1 MHTCLR
7 LHTDI
12 RMYEISQIKICCKIF
27 SDKQKG
33 AKSYSPKVITI
44 NKNQEF
50 FKRNA
55 RDAFNLIVVFCLVEC
70 FVILQKSTRKAYLRS
85 ASLNKLHYSQA
96 KHLDLRPSP
105 NSPLLNLM
113 HINAYLS

>member
-1 MHTCLR
+1 MHTRLR

-27 SDKQKG
+27 SDKQMG

-50 FKRNA
+50 FKKNA
-55 RDAFNLIVVFCLVEC
+55 
-70 FVILQKSTRKAYLRS
+70 
-85 ASLNKLHYSQA
+85 
-96 KHLDLRPSP
+96 
-105 NSPLLNLM
+105 
-113 HINAYLS
+113 